1 MSIKEKEL
9 VRLRSIK
16 SRIEDKRNFYAYY
29 KLGPFSLGHSATVAN
44 SLRRSLLTELP
55 GVAISEV
62 EIQGVTHEYSA
73 LRGVRESV
81 LEILLNLK
89 TIIFASSHKLAKPAL
104 GYLRVQGP
112 GVVRADLLV
121 LPSYVQAVDPE
132 QYIATLS
139 YDGSLNIKFVVSSG
153 IGTSVNTPFSVQQ
166 QHLFVKKRAPKAP
179 QDKDRVNTSKGD
191 ILVGEKNNLK
201 IPLDT
206 SFVPVKKVNF
216 RIDVEEM
223 LEKPKEFISLEIWTN
238 GSIHPRQA
246 LHDAVKE
253 LLVLFYPL
261 QRVTHLD
268 KVVYASHRRLRRLK
282 QPLQEGVKGK
292 KKARTITNKEKTDNL
307 LKKKRQ
313 LAVTKLFKR
322 VT

>member
-1 MSIKEKEL
+1 MSTKEL
-9 VRLRSIK
+9 VRLRNIK
-16 SRIEDKRNFYAYY
+16 SRIEDKRSFYAHYQ
-29 KLGPFSLGHSATVAN
+29 LGPFSLGHSTTVAN
-44 SLRRSLLTELP
+44 SLRRSLLTKLT

-62 EIQGVTHEYSA
+62 ELQGVTHEYSA

-89 TIIFASSHKLAKPAL
+89 NIVLTSSHKLRKPAL
-104 GYLRVQGP
+104 GYLRVRGP
-112 GVVRADLLV
+112 GVVRANLLV

-139 YDGSLNIKFVVSSG
+139 YDGSLNIKFFMSSG
-153 IGTSVNTPFSVQQ
+153 AGNSVNTPFTVQQ
-166 QHLFVKKRAPKAP
+166 QHRFVNKRRPKQQTKHRTTEFVP
-179 QDKDRVNTSKGD
+179 T
-191 ILVGEKNNLK
+191 EKNNLK

-206 SFVPVKKVNF
+206 NLVPVKKVNF
-216 RIDVEEM
+216 RVKIEER

-253 LLVLFYPL
+253 LLILFYPL

-268 KVVYASHRRLRRLK
+268 KVVYASRRRFK
-282 QPLQEGVKGK
+282 QPLGGSVGSVTMEKRG
-292 KKARTITNKEKTDNL
+292 EKTAGL
-307 LKKKRQ
+307 FKKKRQ
-313 LAVTKLFKR
+313 LVVTKLFKR
-322 VT
+322 DSIDPSD